1 MVQLQ
6 MNYIKICEI
15 PEKVL
20 LDQFEIEYS
29 DFCIHCDR
37 SQNKATKDYD
47 EMSAEEFGAKYQ
59 FCIMVVGSGMQQPTL
74 GIYVGDEPFGWFNYA
89 DETWE
94 YL

>member
-1 MVQLQ
+1 

-29 DFCIHCDR
+29 DFC
-37 SQNKATKDYD
+37 
-47 EMSAEEFGAKYQ
+47 
-59 FCIMVVGSGMQQPTL
+59 MQQPTL